1 MRQLKAWSLFLV
13 VGATL
18 FCRTSYADSFTYNG
32 FGSTAGLTL
41 VGNAATVTTGD
52 GTVLRLTPAQFSQ
65 SGATYSTLPF
75 TLGAGDT
82 FSTQF
87 QFRFTNAGGV
97 VGSPADGIT
106 FVLAASPTGLGTAGG
121 GMGYQ
126 GVPNSVAIEFNTYN
140 NGCFVPACD
149 GNSSNHVAID
159 TNGVLTNLALTNVYG
174 IQTCVFATPNTV
186 NGCMSNGHL
195 WTAYISYNGTNLN
208 VSLLDPAEGLAFN
221 AITNYPIN
229 VASFLGTNSAFVGF
243 TGGTGSGFENQDIVN
258 WQFSNTATL
267 PTPEPGSLA
276 LLGTGLLGLAIL
288 TSLRK
293 GLA

>member
-1 MRQLKAWSLFLV
+1 MRQLRAWSLFLV

-18 FCRTSYADSFTYNG
+18 FCRTSYGDSFTYNG
-32 FGSTAGLTL
+32 FGSIAGLTL
-41 VGNAATVTTGD
+41 AGNATTTTTSD
-52 GTVLRLTPAQFSQ
+52 GTVLRLTPATFDQ
-65 SGATYSTLPF
+65 SGAAFSTSPF

-140 NGCFVPACD
+140 NGSFD

-174 IQTCVFATPNTV
+174 IQTCDFATPNTV
-186 NGCMSNGHL
+186 AGCMSNGHL
-195 WTAYISYNGTNLN
+195 WTANISYNGSNLN
-208 VSLLDPAEGLAFN
+208 VSLLDPTEGLAFN

-258 WQFSNTATL
+258 WQFANTATL
-267 PTPEPGSLA
+267 AAPEPGSLA
-276 LLGTGLLGLAIL
+276 LLGTSLLGLAIL

>member
-13 VGATL
+13 VGMTL
-18 FCRTSYADSFTYNG
+18 FCRTSYANSFAYNG
-32 FGSTAGLTL
+32 FSSTAGLTL
-41 VGNAATVTTGD
+41 VGNATTTTTAD
-52 GTVLRLTPAQFSQ
+52 GTVLRLTPAAFGQ
-65 SGATYSTLPF
+65 SGAAYSTSPF

-87 QFRFTNAGGV
+87 QFRFTNAGGS

-140 NGCFVPACD
+140 NGSFD

-174 IQTCVFATPNTV
+174 IQTCVFATPNTIP
-186 NGCMSNGHL
+186 GCMSNGDL
-195 WTAYISYNGTNLN
+195 WTANIGYNGSNLN

-229 VASFLGTNSAFVGF
+229 IASFLGTNSAFVGF
-243 TGGTGSGFENQDIVN
+243 TGGTGGGFENQDVVN
-258 WQFSNTATL
+258 WQFANTATL
-267 PTPEPGSLA
+267 PAPEPGSLA

>member
-13 VGATL
+13 LGATL
-18 FCRTSYADSFTYNG
+18 FCRTTYADLTYNG
-32 FGSTAGLTL
+32 FGSTAGLTFA
-41 VGNAATVTTGD
+41 GDAGTTTTSD
-52 GTVLRLTPAQFSQ
+52 GTVLRLTPATFSQ
-65 SGATYSTLPF
+65 SGAAYSTSPF

-87 QFRFTNAGGV
+87 QFRFTDAGGV

-106 FVLAASPTGLGTAGG
+106 FVLAASTTGLGTAGG

-126 GVPNSVAIEFNTYN
+126 GVPSSVAIEFNTYHN
-140 NGCFVPACD
+140 CCFD
-149 GNSSNHVAID
+149 SNSSNHVAID
-159 TNGVLTNLALTNVYG
+159 TNGILTNLALTNVYG
-174 IQTCVFATPNTV
+174 IQTCDFGATTPHTAA
-186 NGCMSNGHL
+186 GCMSNGHL
-195 WTAYISYNGTNLN
+195 WTAKISYDGSNLN

-258 WQFSNTATL
+258 WQFANTATL
-267 PTPEPGSLA
+267 STPEPGSLA

>member
-1 MRQLKAWSLFLV
+1 MRQLRAWSLFLV

-18 FCRTSYADSFTYNG
+18 FCRTSCADTFTYNG
-32 FGSTAGLTL
+32 FGSIAGLTL
-41 VGNAATVTTGD
+41 KGSTTTTTTGD

-65 SGATYSTLPF
+65 SGAAYSTSPF

-87 QFRFTNAGGV
+87 QFRFTNPGGT

-106 FVLAASPTGLGTAGG
+106 FVLAAGTTGLGTAGG

-126 GVPNSVAIEFNTYN
+126 GVPSSVAIEFNTYN
-140 NGCFVPACD
+140 NGSFD

-159 TNGVLTNLALTNVYG
+159 TNGVLTDLALTNVYG
-174 IQTCVFATPNTV
+174 IQTCDFGATTPNTAA
-186 NGCMSNGHL
+186 GCMSNGHL
-195 WTAYISYNGTNLN
+195 WTANISYDGSNLN
-208 VSLLDPAEGLAFN
+208 VSLSDPAEGSAFN
-221 AITNYPIN
+221 AITNFPIN
-229 VASFLGTNSAFVGF
+229 VAGFLGTNNAFVGF
-243 TGGTGSGFENQDIVN
+243 SGGTGSGFENQDILN
-258 WQFSNTATL
+258 WQFANTATL
-267 PTPEPGSLA
+267 PAPEPGSLP